1 MHFSYARL
9 TRIRSELSCFRGAPF
24 EEKGETGRKGSRW
37 MWNSARKRKEN
48 EYSRARHGP
57 LAAVENG
64 EGYKKKEISRRR
76 DVLCCWPRAFYGA
89 FQRGRELIT
98 WTWCA
103 RALGRGMHVII
114 TKRN

>member
-1 MHFSYARL
+1 
-9 TRIRSELSCFRGAPF
+9 
-24 EEKGETGRKGSRW
+24 

-57 LAAVENG
+57 LSPRWKTARDI
-64 EGYKKKEISRRR
+64 KKKEISRRR

-103 RALGRGMHVII
+103 RARACRLGRGMHVII

>member
-1 MHFSYARL
+1 
-9 TRIRSELSCFRGAPF
+9 
-24 EEKGETGRKGSRW
+24 

-57 LAAVENG
+57 LSPRWKTARDI
-64 EGYKKKEISRRR
+64 KKRKSRGGGT
-76 DVLCCWPRAFYGA
+76 CCVVGRAPFTV
-89 FQRGRELIT
+89 QRGRELIT

-103 RALGRGMHVII
+103 RARACRLGRRMHVII